1 MDFIAFI
8 TSLLIFLLE
17 KKKTHDEAFMFEFY
31 EVSVLKKHHYLY
43 CRKLLGV
50 KLKMYEKR
58 I

>member
-8 TSLLIFLLE
+8 TSLLIFLPE
-17 KKKTHDEAFMFEFY
+17 KNPHDEVFMFEFY